1 MPRSTLPA
9 LIALAASALALVPL
23 GGCVGAA
30 GPVAY
35 RTDPGQGVRT
45 VRVPTALTAADGR
58 ASVLI
63 LGVQ

>member
-1 MPRSTLPA
+1 MPRQTLLA
-9 LIALAASALALVPL
+9 LIAFAFVTL
-23 GGCVGAA
+23 GGCASTS

-45 VRVPTALTAADGR
+45 VRVPTALTAADSP

>member
-1 MPRSTLPA
+1 M
-9 LIALAASALALVPL
+9 ALALVTL
-23 GGCVGAA
+23 GGCAGTS

-35 RTDPGQGVRT
+35 RSDPGQGVRT
-45 VRVPTALTAADGR
+45 VRVPTALTAGDGR

>member
-1 MPRSTLPA
+1 LPRPTLLA
-9 LIALAASALALVPL
+9 LMALALVTL
-23 GGCVGAA
+23 GGCAGTS

-35 RTDPGQGVRT
+35 RSDPGQGVRT
-45 VRVPTALTAADGR
+45 VRVPTALTAGDGR